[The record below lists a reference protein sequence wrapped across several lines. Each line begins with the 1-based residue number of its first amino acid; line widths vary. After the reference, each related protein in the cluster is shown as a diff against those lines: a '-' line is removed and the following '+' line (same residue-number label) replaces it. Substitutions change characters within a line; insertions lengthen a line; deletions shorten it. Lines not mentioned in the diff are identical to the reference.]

1 MSTVKY
7 LVVDEDLEFKF
18 WECHGIWAVRM
29 DGLIDWLIDWLN
41 VKSIYQ
47 YLLIDIGQIGHEL
60 I

>member
-1 MSTVKY
+1 MSTVM
-7 LVVDEDLEFKF
+7 LVVNEDLEFNSESVMEF
-18 WECHGIWAVRM
+18 EQWGWM
-29 DGLIDWLIDWLN
+29 DWLIDWLN

>member
-1 MSTVKY
+1 M
-7 LVVDEDLEFKF
+7 EFEQ
-18 WECHGIWAVRM
+18 WGWT
-29 DGLIDWLIDWLN
+29 DWLIDWLIDWLN